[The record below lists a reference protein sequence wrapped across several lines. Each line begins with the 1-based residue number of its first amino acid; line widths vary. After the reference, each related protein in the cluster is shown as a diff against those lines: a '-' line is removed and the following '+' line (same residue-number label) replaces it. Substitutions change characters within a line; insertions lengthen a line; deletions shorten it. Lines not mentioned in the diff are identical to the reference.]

1 MPDSTV
7 LQQTG
12 ENHAATVRETIS
24 RNVAIDIAGRIG
36 YLLSRFL
43 IPPFVLAH
51 VTLEAYGLWA
61 TAFIVVSYIGVST
74 LGVSNVY
81 IKYVAEYSARREYN
95 SANRLLSTGFLI
107 TVPLCTVVFG
117 LLWLFWPTVVD
128 QLHVAPALRGD
139 AREVVLSVV
148 AIFLASIAL
157 SGFRDALTGV
167 QKSSQVQLVWVV
179 AYSVETVLIFTLVGM
194 GRGIRGLAEAFLIRT
209 VIEIS
214 LAAFIAFRTLPW
226 LRISPA
232 LFSREALKLLV
243 SFGGMVQ
250 LQCLI
255 AIALNSI
262 ERAIAAPLVGLQ
274 ATGLLDIGKKLPSMA
289 GSIPSAFASAFVPAA
304 SYLYGGLEGSA
315 AQRESIRKLYLKG
328 ARYMN
333 LSAAYVCGLLA
344 AVPLPLLDVWMGKR
358 YAGAAYLM
366 VIFSVSTQVHLMTGP
381 GTSILKGIGRP
392 REEFFYGIPNIVA
405 LLIAL
410 PLCRLLLGQWT
421 TLGIGTAVACSTV
434 VSAACF
440 LWHSNR
446 LLEVS
451 LRQYS
456 KAVIFPGIVPYLIAL
471 PLAWPV
477 QFAVEHVNRWNGAG
491 VVLSAGILYTL
502 VLLFVVDR
510 LIWES
515 GERLWF
521 HAIVANR
528 LPRLL
533 PTKVGRSC
541 PARDAR
547 VALEQP

>member
-1 MPDSTV
+1 MPESIV
-7 LQQTG
+7 MEEPQ

-24 RNVAIDIAGRIG
+24 RNVVIDIAARIG
-36 YLLSRFL
+36 YLVSRFL

-61 TAFIVVSYIGVST
+61 TAFIVVSYIGIST

-81 IKYVAEYSARREYN
+81 IKYIAEYSARREYQ
-95 SANRLLSTGFLI
+95 SANRLLSTGFLT
-107 TVPLCTVVFG
+107 TVPLCLGLFG
-117 LLWLFWPTVVD
+117 VLWFCWPSVVD
-128 QLHVAPALRGD
+128 HLHVAPALRGD

-148 AIFLASIAL
+148 AIFLSSIAL
-157 SGFRDALTGV
+157 SGFRDALVGV
-167 QKSSQVQLVWVV
+167 QRSAQVQTIWVV
-179 AYSVETVLIFTLVGM
+179 AYITETALIFTLVGM

-209 VIEIS
+209 VIEIG
-214 LAAFIAFRTLPW
+214 LAAVIAFRTLPW

-232 LFSREALKLLV
+232 LYSRDAMKLLV

-255 AIALNSI
+255 AIGLNSI
-262 ERAIAAPLVGLQ
+262 ERAVAAPLVGLQ

-289 GSIPSAFASAFVPAA
+289 ASVPSAFASSFVPAA
-304 SYLYGGLEGSA
+304 SYLHGGLEGNA
-315 AQRESIRKLYLKG
+315 TQREAIRKLYLKG

-344 AVPLPLLDVWMGKR
+344 AIPLPLLDVWMGKR

-366 VIFSVSTQVHLMTGP
+366 VIFSISTQVHLMTGP

-392 REEFFYGIPNIVA
+392 REEFFYGIPNILA

-410 PLCRLLLGQWT
+410 PLCRLILGEWT
-421 TLGIGTAVACSTV
+421 ALGIGTAVACSTV
-434 VSAACF
+434 VSAAYF

-446 LLEVS
+446 LLHVS
-451 LRQYS
+451 LGQYWKS
-456 KAVIFPGIVPYLIAL
+456 VIYPGIVPYLIAL

-477 QFAVEHVNRWNGAG
+477 QFAVEHVNRWKGAG
-491 VVLSAGILYTL
+491 VVAAAGILYSL

-510 LIWES
+510 FVWET

-521 HAIVANR
+521 HAILANR
-528 LPRLL
+528 LSRFL
-533 PTKVGRSC
+533 PTKVGRT
-541 PARDAR
+541 PAAANDPQ
-547 VALEQP
+547 VAL